1 MIVDTSV
8 WLAILFQ
15 ENDHELFSEKLKIS
29 PIVKV
34 TAPSFL
40 EATISSVNRLG
51 KSSINGLNR
60 LFELTNAEVVPFGP
74 EAARLAAKAFLRYG
88 KGQGHPAQLNFGDC
102 MVYAACKVEVMPLL
116 FKGDDFTHTDIERA
130 M

>member
-8 WLAILFQ
+8 WLAVLFQ
-15 ENDHELFSEKLKIS
+15 ENDNELFSEKLKIS

-51 KSSINGLNR
+51 KSGVIGLNG
-60 LFELTNAEVVPFGP
+60 LFELTHAEIIPFGP
-74 EAARLAAKAFLRYG
+74 EAARLAAKAFLQYG

-102 MVYAACKVEVMPLL
+102 MVYAASKVEAMPLL
-116 FKGDDFTHTDIERA
+116 FKGNDFTHTDVERA
-130 M
+130 L